1 MDFNFWRIPT
11 YNMSDFIW
19 TTVRALI
26 LLYPSDPSA
35 LVSFPVWDLMTELN
49 PTIRQSAEEFPSSSH
64 SSATM
69 KLAISHC
76 AVITIGFCQNAIMA
90 ENAWAPATAWLWLVV
105 LSTLLYLHKV
115 QRVKHIIVLDLF
127 RKNCSQWKW
136 ELWEWFMHDVFCTV
150 CYRSTVIKRRK
161 MNLLINW
168 QCWLQFTVGSCFR
181 KRFLH
186 IWGGS
191 QQNEA

>member
-1 MDFNFWRIPT
+1 
-11 YNMSDFIW
+11 MSDFIS

-35 LVSFPVWDLMTELN
+35 LVSFPVLDLMTELN

-64 SSATM
+64 FSATM

-76 AVITIGFCQNAIMA
+76 AVITTGFCQNAIMA
-90 ENAWAPATAWLWLVV
+90 ENAWAPATVWLWLAF

-115 QRVKHIIVLDLF
+115 QRVKHINVLDLF
-127 RKNCSQWKW
+127 RKNSSQWKW
-136 ELWEWFMHDVFCTV
+136 ELWEWFMYDVFCTV
-150 CYRSTVIKRRK
+150 CYWPTVIKRRK
-161 MNLLINW
+161 MNLLIW

-181 KRFLH
+181 KWFLN
-186 IWGGS
+186 ITF
-191 QQNEA
+191 A